1 MIISEPELRSITRAR
16 CALPHDFL
24 GMHKAKGGIV
34 VRAYVNDAK
43 SCELVDLRDE
53 MKARYP
59 MTRLDESG
67 FYEVFLKG
75 KRAFFPYRFR
85 TERYNGEI
93 RQFYDPY
100 SFAPT
105 LSESELYLIG
115 KGDERKIY
123 DKLGSHIRE
132 INGVKGASF
141 AVWAPTA
148 RRVSVVGGFN
158 QWDGRYHQMRAL
170 GSSGIWEI
178 FIPGVSSGEKYK
190 YEILAANNDTPFLKI
205 DPYAVR
211 FEAPPYNSSIV
222 WDLSGHEWRDAEWI
236 EKRENTKWD
245 EKAISVYEVHLGS
258 WRRVPEDGC
267 RPLSYVE
274 IGSQLAQY
282 CKEMSFTHV
291 EFMPLSEYPFEGSW
305 GYQVTGFY
313 APTHRYGTPQEFME
327 MVDILHENGI
337 GVIMDWVPAHFP
349 RDAFA
354 LAAYDG
360 SHLYEHEDPRLGA
373 NLDWGTLVF
382 NYGRKEVSNFVMGSA
397 LAWFDRFHIDGLRV
411 DAVASMLYLNF
422 SRNDWIPNKY
432 GGSENL
438 EAIEFLKQTTE
449 TVHGEFKGAIMIA
462 EESTTFAG
470 VTAPVKDGGLGFDFK
485 WNLGWMHDT
494 LDYFKEDPIN
504 RKFHH
509 NLMTFPSVYQFT
521 EKFMLVYSHDEVVHG
536 KSPMV
541 GKMGGAY
548 WGDKIANLRALYAYM
563 WMWPGKKTLFMGNE
577 FAQGHEWRYDESLEW
592 SLMQFKEHEG
602 VRRVVADV
610 CRLYLDDAQLAKN
623 DFNPD
628 GFRWINADDGN
639 ASVYSFLRYCA
650 GGKSCYAVVCNFTPV
665 KREGYGIGLPRA
677 GEWREVLNTDA
688 KVYGGKGDGNSGKVA
703 AEKTPMNGFEF
714 GALLT
719 LPAMS
724 AIILKWGP

>member
-449 TVHGEFKGAIMIA
+449 TVHGEFKGSIMIA

>member
-100 SFAPT
+100 SFAPM

>member
-354 LAAYDG
+354 LATYDG

-449 TVHGEFKGAIMIA
+449 TVHGEFKGSIMIA

-650 GGKSCYAVVCNFTPV
+650 GGKSCYAVICNFTPV

>member
-449 TVHGEFKGAIMIA
+449 TVHGEYKGSIMIA

>member
-354 LAAYDG
+354 LATYDG

-449 TVHGEFKGAIMIA
+449 TVHGEYKGSIMIA

>member
-449 TVHGEFKGAIMIA
+449 TVHGEYKGSIMIA

-650 GGKSCYAVVCNFTPV
+650 GGKSCYAVICNFTPV

>member
-650 GGKSCYAVVCNFTPV
+650 GGKSCYAVICNFTPV